1 MPVPPTAVLAASTA
15 KNSGGGGGSF
25 ILLLVIGLGVY
36 LFVRAQRNA
45 RKRQT
50 QTQSAIEVGS
60 RVITTSGMY
69 GTVVSIDDDAY
80 ELEIDDDV
88 IVRFVKAAVTRLA
101 PEPAAEDADTDD
113 DADDA
118 VEADGSDIAAATAS
132 PVTLAKPDPA
142 DATPGKGASS
152 EA

>member
-1 MPVPPTAVLAASTA
+1 VPVPPTAVLAASTA
-15 KNSGGGGGSF
+15 KNSGGGGGFF
-25 ILLLVIGLGVY
+25 ILLLIIGLMVY
-36 LFVRAQRNA
+36 LFTRSQRNT
-45 RKRQT
+45 RKRQA

-69 GTVVSIDDDAY
+69 GTVVSIADDAY

-101 PEPAAEDADTDD
+101 PEPPAQD
-113 DADDA
+113 DAD
-118 VEADGSDIAAATAS
+118 EADGSDTTAADAA
-132 PVTLAKPDPA
+132 PVTLTKPDGA
-142 DATPGKGASS
+142 EATHVAGSSS

>member
-15 KNSGGGGGSF
+15 KNNGGGGGSF

-36 LFVRAQRNA
+36 LFIRAQRNA

-50 QTQSAIEVGS
+50 QNQSAIEVGS

-101 PEPAAEDADTDD
+101 PEQPAAEADADTDTD
-113 DADDA
+113 TAS
-118 VEADGSDIAAATAS
+118 SDIAAATAS

-142 DATPGKGASS
+142 DATPGTGSSS

>member
-1 MPVPPTAVLAASTA
+1 MPVHPTAVLAASTA

-25 ILLLVIGLGVY
+25 ILLLVIGLGGY
-36 LFVRAQRNA
+36 LFIRAQRNA
-45 RKRQT
+45 RKRQA
-50 QTQSAIEVGS
+50 QTQSVIEVGS

-69 GTVVSIDDDAY
+69 GTVVSVDDDAY

-101 PEPAAEDADTDD
+101 PEPSPDADADAAET
-113 DADDA
+113 DADD
-118 VEADGSDIAAATAS
+118 VPVVDDT

-142 DATPGKGASS
+142 DQARSSS

>member
-1 MPVPPTAVLAASTA
+1 MPVHPTVVLAASSS
-15 KNSGGGGGSF
+15 KSSGGGGGF
-25 ILLLVIGLGVY
+25 FVLLLIIGLMVY
-36 LFVRAQRNA
+36 LFTRTQRNA
-45 RKRQT
+45 RKRQA

-69 GTVVSIDDDAY
+69 GTVVSVDDEAY

-101 PEPAAEDADTDD
+101 PEPAAQDSDADETVDDSSTDSTPVVD
-113 DADDA
+113 D
-118 VEADGSDIAAATAS
+118 T
-132 PVTLAKPDPA
+132 PVRLAKPDPA
-142 DATPGKGASS
+142 AADLGRSSS

>member
-1 MPVPPTAVLAASTA
+1 VPVHPTAVLAASTA
-15 KNSGGGGGSF
+15 KSSGGGGGF
-25 ILLLVIGLGVY
+25 LVLLLIIGAMVF
-36 LFVRAQRNA
+36 LFTRTQRNS
-45 RKRQT
+45 RKRQAE
-50 QTQSAIEVGS
+50 TQSAIEVGS

-69 GTVVSIDDDAY
+69 GTVVSIDDEAY

-101 PEPAAEDADTDD
+101 PEPATDADADAAET
-113 DADDA
+113 DADGAPVVD
-118 VEADGSDIAAATAS
+118 DT

-142 DATPGKGASS
+142 DQARSSS

>member
-15 KNSGGGGGSF
+15 KNSGGGGGF
-25 ILLLVIGLGVY
+25 FVLLLIIGAMVF
-36 LFVRAQRNA
+36 LFTRTQRNA
-45 RKRQT
+45 RKRQA

-101 PEPAAEDADTDD
+101 PEQPAADD
-113 DADDA
+113 DVTTGS
-118 VEADGSDIAAATAS
+118 VESDAAANS
-132 PVTLAKPDPA
+132 EPVTLAKPDPA
-142 DATPGKGASS
+142 DAGPATAKARRSSS
-152 EA
+152 EG